1 MKFIP
6 KNRSIKFAE
15 ILQTEPR
22 FLQTGNFSKLSSL
35 IYKDFLKNGSSHAQV
50 CSELLQ
56 SGKPPNKSTTYGFW
70 KFACRTLSLR
80 ERDKPRLRGFN
91 SLTQTPLAVGSIGVA

>member
-1 MKFIP
+1 MKFTT
-6 KNRSIKFAE
+6 KNRSNKFAE
-15 ILQTEPR
+15 FLQTEPW
-22 FLQTGNFSKLSSL
+22 FLHTANFNKLSSL
-35 IYKDFLKNGSSHAQV
+35 ICKDFLKKVSSHAQV

-56 SGKPPNKSTTYGFW
+56 SGKPPNKSTTYAIW

-91 SLTQTPLAVGSIGVA
+91 SLTQTPVAVGSIGVA